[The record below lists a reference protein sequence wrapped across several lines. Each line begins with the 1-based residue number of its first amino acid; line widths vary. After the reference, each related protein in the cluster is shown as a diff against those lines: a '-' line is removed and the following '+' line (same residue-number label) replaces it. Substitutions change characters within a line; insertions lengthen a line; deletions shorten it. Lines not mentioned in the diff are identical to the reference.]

1 MNDSTSEVKTAS
13 YEMSEGN
20 KAILSEIRKL
30 QDATDGMKQG
40 MDEISVGARRINE
53 TGSTLGSIA
62 MEVKSS
68 IDKIGDQV
76 DLFKV

>member
-1 MNDSTSEVKTAS
+1 
-13 YEMSEGN
+13 
-20 KAILSEIRKL
+20 
-30 QDATDGMKQG
+30 
-40 MDEISVGARRINE
+40 MDEISIGAKRINE

-62 MEVKSS
+62 LEVNAS